1 MIRWLFFDMGYTLVD
16 ETRVWQARCREQAA
30 MAEARE
36 KRVSEADILHAI
48 EQASRDW
55 RPQYRG
61 ALAALGLTAAA
72 PYRSELE
79 ILYPDAPAV
88 LSRLCRR
95 YSLGVIANQ
104 AAGLEQR
111 LSAFGIRQYFS
122 LVVSSWESGVM
133 KPDPGIFRLAL
144 EKAGCAPREA
154 VMIGDRLDNDVLP
167 AKALGMKT
175 LWIRQGFGALQSP
188 RGPDCTPDWT
198 AHSLLDLLHID
209 FSAL

>member
-16 ETRVWQARCREQAA
+16 ETLVWQARCREQAA

-36 KRVSEADILHAI
+36 KRITEEDILHAI

-72 PYRSELE
+72 PYQSELE
-79 ILYPDAPAV
+79 ALYPDAPEV

-154 VMIGDRLDNDVLP
+154 VMIGDRLDNDILP

-175 LWIRQGFGALQSP
+175 LWIKQGFGALQTP
-188 RGPDCTPDWT
+188 RGPDCIPDWT
-198 AHSLLDLLHID
+198 AHSLRDLLHID
-209 FSAL
+209 FSAE

>member
-30 MAEARE
+30 MEEARQ
-36 KRVSEADILHAI
+36 KRISEADILHAI

-79 ILYPDAPAV
+79 ILYPDAPEV
-88 LSRLCRR
+88 LSRLCSR

-104 AAGLEQR
+104 AAGLGQR
-111 LSAFGIRQYFS
+111 LSAFGIRQYFA
-122 LVVSSWESGVM
+122 LVVSDWN
-133 KPDPGIFRLAL
+133 
-144 EKAGCAPREA
+144 APNR
-154 VMIGDRLDNDVLP
+154 V
-167 AKALGMKT
+167 
-175 LWIRQGFGALQSP
+175 
-188 RGPDCTPDWT
+188 
-198 AHSLLDLLHID
+198 
-209 FSAL
+209 

>member
-16 ETRVWQARCREQAA
+16 ETLVWQARCREQAA

-36 KRVSEADILHAI
+36 KRISEADILHAI

-55 RPQYRG
+55 LPQYRG

-79 ILYPDAPAV
+79 ILYSDAPEV

-144 EKAGCAPREA
+144 EKAGCPPREA

-175 LWIRQGFGALQSP
+175 LWIKQGFGALQTP
-188 RGPDCTPDWT
+188 WGPDCTPDWT
-198 AHSLLDLLHID
+198 AHSLRDLLHID